1 MPTMVLHEQ
10 RDQTISRDSFN
21 RSSDPTE
28 ASFMIKAYKSTGGDR
43 SQVQLESLAQENK
56 DEKTTETPTVKNI
69 KTTK

>member
-1 MPTMVLHEQ
+1 
-10 RDQTISRDSFN
+10 
-21 RSSDPTE
+21 
-28 ASFMIKAYKSTGGDR
+28 MIKAYKSTGGDR